1 MKSYQNRIDIVSFEP
16 ETTTSSYLACL
27 FRPDLPVPVRIRFGA
42 GQNLIFGPARS
53 KFKLCETL
61 QSSQTFF
68 FVALRTSP
76 FQGASASRGFPKCHF
91 QSLVVPIM
99 ALLWPHLRPSYLRPT
114 CYDLRATYPSSSFVW
129 SLAYQQGPARS
140 LLGVSATSRASDS
153 DLSGESLIWSLAYQ
167 QGICPLS
174 TTRHEHT

>member
-68 FVALRTSP
+68 LVAIRTSP

-99 ALLWPHLRPSYLRPT
+99 SLLWPYYGPTYGRPT
-114 CYDLRATYPSSSFVW
+114 YDLRATTYVPLIPRRASSGAWRISKGQQGAC
-129 SLAYQQGPARS
+129 LAYQQLQGLLILISQAR
-140 LLGVSATSRASDS
+140 A
-153 DLSGESLIWSLAYQ
+153 
-167 QGICPLS
+167 
-174 TTRHEHT
+174 